1 MSRLIHI
8 KNNKSNYT
16 NNDTLIHKK
25 NKHMVK
31 KNTDQLQREI
41 YISDIL
47 LKIPHFFLYFQ
58 PIINHQLFQ
67 LAEIDDEQFE
77 NCFTTENS
85 SSQYYLVSY
94 LYREIIEGFKEF
106 FHYNT
111 AVGFAKKRFL
121 YRWCETYKNL
131 LELCNVMNKN
141 NIINMDITPKNIF
154 FQEGRPILYNI
165 SNCICLMNDSGEKLD
180 KIPIAFFNEYN
191 PKKLHLPIEYHLL
204 CFITY
209 NQYDSLS
216 VANIQTVV
224 KEWAI
229 EIRRSPLS
237 VFFKNINLDE
247 TIFSL
252 KYLVNKPKTI
262 IKRELLGYIN
272 TWNNY
277 SISMIY
283 LLFLSSLGET
293 VYNSDFGTEFTNLL
307 LKNVST
313 NKMERKPITDTYDT
327 FNAVLE
333 KVDILEWKRFIE
345 GM

>member
-1 MSRLIHI
+1 
-8 KNNKSNYT
+8 
-16 NNDTLIHKK
+16 
-25 NKHMVK
+25 MVK

-77 NCFTTENS
+77 NCFTMENS

-94 LYREIIEGFKEF
+94 LYREKIEGFKEF

-131 LELCNVMNKN
+131 LEICNVMNN
-141 NIINMDITPKNIF
+141 DNIINMDITPKNIF
-154 FQEGRPILYNI
+154 FHEGRPILYNI

-180 KIPIAFFNEYN
+180 RIPIAFFNEYN

-209 NQYDSLS
+209 HQYDSLS

-224 KEWAI
+224 KEWAM
-229 EIRRSPLS
+229 EIRRSSLS